1 MIHVNHTYEEVVA
14 LSKSYLTSESSLEL
28 INKAYLYASKSHEGQ
43 FRRSGEPYIYH
54 LLNVAYILVELQA
67 GPTTIAA
74 GFLHDTI
81 EDCGI
86 SKEQLSIDFNLEVA
100 ELVEA
105 VTKVGQ
111 LAEISEEEFQ
121 AENHR
126 KIFIAMAKD
135 IRVIIIKLADR
146 LHNMRTLDA
155 KSIESQKRISKETLE
170 VYAPIA
176 HRLGINTIKS
186 ELEDLALYYLEHE
199 KFVYISSLLK
209 NKENERE
216 TAIEVMKTRLTTLL
230 NEQNIPFSMSG
241 RVKNIYSIY
250 KKMYIKNKNF
260 DEIYD
265 LQALRIITDTTTQ
278 CYEVLGYIHATYRP
292 IPGRFKDY
300 IAMPKPNLYQSLHTT
315 IVADD
320 GNIFEIQI
328 RTHQM
333 DEIAETGV
341 AAHWR
346 YKENSNYNPQ
356 TEQREIEEKLHW
368 FRDLISITSNE
379 EDSNAKDYMAS
390 LQKDIFEANVYVLT
404 PKGRVIDLPTGST
417 PLDFAYKIHT
427 GVGNSTIGASI
438 NGVLSPLST
447 ILKTGDV
454 VDIKTSKTNTLPNE
468 DWLKIVKTS
477 FARNQIKKA
486 LLKYNNE
493 LRRDEIIDMGKEVL
507 NDTFRNDKSLDPK
520 EIIRRIEDRKF
531 LDSINMES
539 IDALYMAIAH
549 KSINVSN
556 IIGRVKEEERREK
569 EYVPFAKKKVYERNP
584 HSMGIIVPGID
595 TVAVSFSQCCSPIPG
610 DDIVGYISKGQG
622 VKIHR
627 ANCPNIQGEKQRII
641 PVEWDYEFFKDNP
654 KTHYADIQI
663 KAADKISLLV
673 DIMNFMSSQKVP
685 VNSVNLFKQESTL
698 SSFINL
704 CIEVNDLDHLNC
716 VINALKT
723 NVSGIIAVNR
733 ISKN

>member
-1 MIHVNHTYEEVVA
+1 
-14 LSKSYLTSESSLEL
+14 
-28 INKAYLYASKSHEGQ
+28 
-43 FRRSGEPYIYH
+43 
-54 LLNVAYILVELQA
+54 
-67 GPTTIAA
+67 
-74 GFLHDTI
+74 
-81 EDCGI
+81 
-86 SKEQLSIDFNLEVA
+86 
-100 ELVEA
+100 
-105 VTKVGQ
+105 
-111 LAEISEEEFQ
+111 
-121 AENHR
+121 
-126 KIFIAMAKD
+126 
-135 IRVIIIKLADR
+135 
-146 LHNMRTLDA
+146 
-155 KSIESQKRISKETLE
+155 
-170 VYAPIA
+170 
-176 HRLGINTIKS
+176 
-186 ELEDLALYYLEHE
+186 
-199 KFVYISSLLK
+199 
-209 NKENERE
+209 
-216 TAIEVMKTRLTTLL
+216 
-230 NEQNIPFSMSG
+230 
-241 RVKNIYSIY
+241 
-250 KKMYIKNKNF
+250 
-260 DEIYD
+260 
-265 LQALRIITDTTTQ
+265 
-278 CYEVLGYIHATYRP
+278 
-292 IPGRFKDY
+292 
-300 IAMPKPNLYQSLHTT
+300 MPKPNLYQSLHTT

-346 YKENSNYNPQ
+346 YKENSNYNAQ

-368 FRDLISITSNE
+368 FRDLISITSTE

-438 NGVLSPLST
+438 NGVLAPLST
-447 ILKTGDV
+447 ALKTGDV

-507 NDTFRNDKSLDPK
+507 NEALRNEKSLDSK
-520 EIIRRIEDRKF
+520 DIIRRIEEKKF
-531 LDSINMES
+531 LDSIKVDS
-539 IDALYMAIAH
+539 IEALYIAIAH
-549 KSINVSN
+549 KSINASN
-556 IIGRVKEEERREK
+556 LIGRVKEEERREK

-584 HSMGIIVPGID
+584 HSLGIIVPGID

-610 DDIVGYISKGQG
+610 DEIVGYISKGQG

-641 PVEWDYEFFKDNP
+641 PVDWDYDFFKDNP

-663 KAADKISLLV
+663 KAADKVSLLV
-673 DIMNFMSSQKVP
+673 DIMNFMSSQKVS
-685 VNSVNLFKQESTL
+685 VNSVNLFKQESTM

-704 CIEVNDLDHLNC
+704 CIQVNDLDHLNTI
-716 VINALKT
+716 INALKT
-723 NVSGIIAVNR
+723 NISGIIAVNR